1 MHVIGL
7 NKIMNG
13 FTQNLNIIN
22 MNKIYW
28 LTGQPGAGKTVLSYK
43 LKEYL
48 EDKTNKEVFH
58 IDGDDLRE
66 IITNKDYSKEGREK
80 NILLAQSIA
89 KFLYNKKHDVIVSLV
104 SPYLNM
110 RESFKTDIGDNLK
123 EIYVYTED
131 IRGREHFHSNEYE
144 KPIENYIEVDTSGKT
159 VEESF
164 EYLKTILYVE

>member
-1 MHVIGL
+1 
-7 NKIMNG
+7 
-13 FTQNLNIIN
+13 

-28 LTGQPGAGKTVLSYK
+28 LTGQPGAGKTVLSHK
-43 LKEYL
+43 LKQFIQ
-48 EDKTNKEVFH
+48 DKTNKEVFH

-89 KFLYNKKHDVIVSLV
+89 KFLYNKKYDVIVSLV
-104 SPYLNM
+104 SPYLKL
-110 RESFKTDIGDNLK
+110 REDFKKDIGDNLS

-131 IRGREHFHSNEYE
+131 IRGREHFHSDDYE
-144 KPIENYIEVDTSGKT
+144 KPIENYIEIDTTGKT

-164 EYLKTILYVE
+164 EYLKSKLYVG

>member
-1 MHVIGL
+1 MHVTGL
-7 NKIMNG
+7 NRITNG
-13 FTQNLNIIN
+13 FTQNLNITN

-28 LTGQPGAGKTVLSYK
+28 VTGQPGAGKTVLSYK
-43 LKEYL
+43 LKEHL
-48 EDKTNKEVFH
+48 EDKMNKEVFH

-110 RESFKTDIGDNLK
+110 RESFKRDIGDDLK
-123 EIYVYTED
+123 EIYIYTED

-144 KPIENYIEVDTSGKT
+144 KPTENYIEVDTSGKN

-164 EYLKTILYVE
+164 NYLKSMLDVG